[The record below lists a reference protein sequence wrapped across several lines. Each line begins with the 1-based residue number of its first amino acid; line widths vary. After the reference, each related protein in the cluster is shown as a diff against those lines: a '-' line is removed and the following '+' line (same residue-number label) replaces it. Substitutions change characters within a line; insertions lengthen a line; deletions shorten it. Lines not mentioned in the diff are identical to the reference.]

1 MDRLDR
7 FYRIQQLLKARRF
20 VRTQDFLDEL
30 EVSRATFKRD
40 LEYLRDRFRAP
51 IVYDPDQRPTASTTR
66 SRTAP
71 SGSCPASGSRPT
83 SSARS
88 SPWTS

>member
-1 MDRLDR
+1 MERTER
-7 FYRIQQLLKARRF
+7 FYKIQQLLQSRRF

-51 IVYDPDQRPTASTTR
+51 IVYDPEHEDERGGAL
-66 SRTAP
+66 
-71 SGSCPASGSRPT
+71 G
-83 SSARS
+83 
-88 SPWTS
+88 